1 MEWAGRPGRL
11 RVAEPTPEEASAAAG
26 PLAAFYNDVHNRA
39 MLANTVMMS
48 VEDVRAHYD
57 ALWDAAGRPL
67 LLLRDGVLLGDADL
81 RGVAGA
87 SAEFAILIGPRASQG
102 QGLGTAFAIL
112 AHALAFRMLPLACLY
127 VSIVPDNVASRRLFE
142 KVGYQPD
149 DGPAA
154 RAIIDADSDL
164 TLSIT
169 REAFAVAHGVM
180 LRDLRFTRDGA
191 VI

>member
-1 MEWAGRPGRL
+1 
-11 RVAEPTPEEASAAAG
+11 
-26 PLAAFYNDVHNRA
+26 
-39 MLANTVMMS
+39 
-48 VEDVRAHYD
+48 
-57 ALWDAAGRPL
+57 
-67 LLLRDGVLLGDADL
+67 VLLGDADL

-102 QGLGTAFAIL
+102 RGLGTAFAIL
-112 AHALAFRMLPLACLY
+112 AHALAFRMLPLARLY

-154 RAIIDADSDL
+154 RATIDADSDL

-169 REAFAVAHGVM
+169 RQAFAVAHGAM